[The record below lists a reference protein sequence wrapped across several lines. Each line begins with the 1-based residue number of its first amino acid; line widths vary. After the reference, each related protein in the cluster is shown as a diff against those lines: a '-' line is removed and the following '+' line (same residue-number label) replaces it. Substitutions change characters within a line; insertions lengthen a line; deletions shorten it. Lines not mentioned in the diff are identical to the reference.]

1 MLGIT
6 SFPFFVIAVL
16 LLNATPGPDT
26 AFIVGRSVSQ
36 GRKAGIVSALGIST
50 GCVVHSLAVSF
61 GLTAILAASATA
73 FTFIKFAGAIYLIYL
88 GARMLF
94 ASKAQASAPDGVDP
108 TNPMSMSSHTSPASP
123 ASQASQPSNASQANP
138 ASRRAEAVSTGTSA
152 TSSFTQSP
160 STSTKPDK
168 SLGSVFVSG
177 FWTNVLN
184 PKVILF
190 FVSFFPQFVSAT
202 SAHKTLAFLVLGAV
216 FVVMSTV
223 WNGGVAWVA
232 GSVTE
237 RMRGRPVVRQWID
250 RIVGTAF
257 IGLGVRLA
265 SLHR

>member
-1 MLGIT
+1 MLGIS

-16 LLNATPGPDT
+16 LLNVTPGPDT

-36 GRKAGIVSALGIST
+36 GRKAGIVSALGISM
-50 GCVVHSLAVSF
+50 GCIVHSLAVAF
-61 GLTAILAASATA
+61 GLTAILAASAAA
-73 FTFIKFAGAIYLIYL
+73 FTVIKFAGAIYLIYL

-94 ASKAQASAPDGVDP
+94 ARKSDAAIEEATARATSDAADGPMGATAAAVTGRADDAAADAQG
-108 TNPMSMSSHTSPASP
+108 
-123 ASQASQPSNASQANP
+123 
-138 ASRRAEAVSTGTSA
+138 RRAGDVLA
-152 TSSFTQSP
+152 
-160 STSTKPDK
+160 STSGGAAVKPPK
-168 SLGSVFVSG
+168 SLRSVLVSG

-190 FVSFFPQFVSAT
+190 FVSFFPQFVST
-202 SAHKTLAFLVLGAV
+202 GSAHKTLAFLVLGAV

-223 WNGGVAWVA
+223 WNCGVAWIA

-250 RIVGTAF
+250 RVVGTAF

>member
-1 MLGIT
+1 MLGIS

-16 LLNATPGPDT
+16 LLNVTPGPDT

-36 GRKAGIVSALGIST
+36 GRKAGIVSALGISA
-50 GCVVHSLAVSF
+50 GCCVHALACAF
-61 GLTAILAASATA
+61 GLTAVLAASATA
-73 FTFIKFAGAIYLIYL
+73 FTVIKFVGAIYLIYL
-88 GARMLF
+88 GARMLL
-94 ASKAQASAPDGVDP
+94 AGNAKAAGNVANGAAQNDPD
-108 TNPMSMSSHTSPASP
+108 TAL
-123 ASQASQPSNASQANP
+123 
-138 ASRRAEAVSTGTSA
+138 A
-152 TSSFTQSP
+152 TESGPVTA
-160 STSTKPDK
+160 KPVK
-168 SLGSVFVSG
+168 SLRSVFVSG

-190 FVSFFPQFVSAT
+190 FVSFFPQFVST
-202 SAHKTLAFLVLGAV
+202 SSAHKTLAFLVLGAV

-223 WNGGVAWVA
+223 WNCGVAWVA

-237 RMRGRPVVRQWID
+237 RMRGRPTVRQWID

>member
-1 MLGIT
+1 MLGIS

-36 GRKAGIVSALGIST
+36 GRKAGIVSALGISM

-73 FTFIKFAGAIYLIYL
+73 FTFIKIAGAIYLIYL
-88 GARMLF
+88 GARMLLARKSDTATAETTRVGATSDVSGMSA
-94 ASKAQASAPDGVDP
+94 ASGASGGGVSGVSDGQD
-108 TNPMSMSSHTSPASP
+108 A
-123 ASQASQPSNASQANP
+123 A
-138 ASRRAEAVSTGTSA
+138 STGVIER
-152 TSSFTQSP
+152 
-160 STSTKPDK
+160 KPTR
-168 SLGSVFVSG
+168 SLRAVLVSG

-202 SAHKTLAFLVLGAV
+202 STHKTFAFLTLGAV
-216 FVVMSTV
+216 FVVMSMV
-223 WNGGVAWVA
+223 WNCGVAWVA

-237 RMRGRPVVRQWID
+237 RMRGRPAVRQWID
-250 RIVGTAF
+250 RVVGTAF

>member
-6 SFPFFVIAVL
+6 SFPFFVIAVM

-73 FTFIKFAGAIYLIYL
+73 FTVIKFAGAIYLIYL

-108 TNPMSMSSHTSPASP
+108 TTPMSMPHASHETPTAHRAAADAPTSASI
-123 ASQASQPSNASQANP
+123 SNASNASHTTAKP
-138 ASRRAEAVSTGTSA
+138 A
-152 TSSFTQSP
+152 
-160 STSTKPDK
+160 K
-168 SLGSVFVSG
+168 SLGSVFISG

-190 FVSFFPQFVSAT
+190 FISFFPQFVSA
-202 SAHKTLAFLVLGAV
+202 SSEHKTLAFLVLGAV
-216 FVVMSTV
+216 FVAMSTV